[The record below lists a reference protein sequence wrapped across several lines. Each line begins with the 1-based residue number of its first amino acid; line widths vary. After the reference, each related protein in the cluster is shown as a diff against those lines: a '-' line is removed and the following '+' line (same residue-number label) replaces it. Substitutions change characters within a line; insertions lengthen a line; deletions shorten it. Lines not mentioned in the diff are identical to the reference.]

1 MMKNRRQGQ
10 SQVLTKDEIKRV
22 VQFQRNSRHSTRNLC
37 LVNMSLFTGMRVGE
51 VSQLKLKDVVNE
63 NWELK
68 KEVVLRKEYTKTKKN
83 RVIYLVHP
91 EVRKSLE
98 EYIGERRKME
108 TVKEPRKPL
117 EKPSASPNP
126 VIVKMEQEVLKKKQK
141 FSRQPLEKPLF
152 ISQKNSAFSP
162 RSLQRLYK
170 QMMKSVGLDEM
181 CSSHSF
187 RRTFITNLITQGID
201 IKTVSTLAGHSSVQ
215 TTVDVYAV
223 ANPNKMENVCRN
235 ISIF

>member
-1 MMKNRRQGQ
+1 MKNRRQGQ
-10 SQVLTKDEIKRV
+10 SKVLTKDEIKRV
-22 VQFQRNSRHSTRNLC
+22 VQFQKNSRHSVRNLC

-83 RVIYLVHP
+83 RVVYLVHT

-98 EYIGERRKME
+98 KYIGERRKME
-108 TVKEPRKPL
+108 TIKETK
-117 EKPSASPNP
+117 N
-126 VIVKMEQEVLKKKQK
+126 VM
-141 FSRQPLEKPLF
+141 EKPLF
-152 ISQKNSAFSP
+152 ISQKNSSFSP

-170 QMMKSVGLDEM
+170 DMMKSVGLDEM

-223 ANPNKMENVCRN
+223 SNPNKMENVCRN

>member
-1 MMKNRRQGQ
+1 MKNRRQGQ
-10 SQVLTKDEIKRV
+10 SKVLTKDEIKRV
-22 VQFQRNSRHSTRNLC
+22 VQFQKNSRHSVRNLC

-83 RVIYLVHP
+83 RVVYLVHT

-98 EYIGERRKME
+98 KYIGERRKME
-108 TVKEPRKPL
+108 TIKETR
-117 EKPSASPNP
+117 N
-126 VIVKMEQEVLKKKQK
+126 VM
-141 FSRQPLEKPLF
+141 EKPLF
-152 ISQKNSAFSP
+152 ISQKNSSFSP

-170 QMMKSVGLDEM
+170 DMMKSVGLDEM

-223 ANPNKMENVCRN
+223 SNPNKMENVCRN